1 MAKKGLTDE
10 QVEAEIER
18 LKQSSAY
25 KLARAEQAYK
35 NKRRQTMYSMRWLEK
50 HGKKLMEAGYTQED
64 FIDPE

>member
-35 NKRRQTMYSMRWLEK
+35 NKRRQTMYNMRWMEK